1 MKKIRIAK
9 VGQVKANKYGN
20 RKTTIDGYKFDS
32 AAEAKHYTQLKM
44 LLRAGKIQNL
54 VLQPGFVLQE
64 AFTLNGKRYQEIKY
78 ISDFK
83 YIELDGTVVITDVKG
98 KITPEYA
105 LKKKMFL
112 KIYGVEV
119 KFIELMIKDI

>member
-32 AAEAKHYTQLKM
+32 NAEAKHYTQLKM
-44 LLRAGKIQNL
+44 LQRAGKIQNL
-54 VLQPGFVLQE
+54 TLQPEFVLQE

-83 YIELDGTVVITDVKG
+83 YIEPDGTVVITDVKG
-98 KITPEYA
+98 SLTNEYKI
-105 LKKKMFL
+105 KKKMFL
-112 KIYGVEV
+112 KRYGVEV
-119 KFIELMIKDI
+119 KFIELSV